1 MVTTRFQ
8 KTLEAKREANAKCL
22 LYSLPQELLL
32 IICQFLG
39 LSLDKKI
46 IHLFLRR
53 QPALCETTHPDRC
66 TRGRHFPKRTRRH
79 ISRCLTTVWHL
90 MQASWYLR
98 NFAQP
103 LYMAHIVHLI
113 CVHPTS
119 KKRIDI
125 DIHHGKYISRRLR
138 HFGDNLCCLIR
149 LRHEV
154 WMRSLL
160 RHVKDLSLDRR
171 GDIRLIPD
179 PRYFTAQPELQDL
192 MIELAQLR
200 LHSRAGLYILLLP
213 RRNDKYKNEKTNTQ
227 LSIHKKAMEN
237 LRNRYWKKGAQLGQ
251 IQKVLYRQETDKN
264 YEFDVFP
271 TKEFIAS
278 GCDLW
283 EVGIGVGWLKRYAQ
297 EAVWLRIFPAIGEDV
312 EEDGFEWRECG
323 EKEDRDWWPTSME
336 NGKGSE
342 EDDSEDSDADDV
354 VDWKREKR
362 ERINGIGE
370 RHAWKGEV
378 GFGAATGNLK
388 QG

>member
-103 LYMAHIVHLI
+103 LYMAHTVHLI
-113 CVHPTS
+113 CVHQLSAYQQSTFCNGELEPLCRLTKVYVDDLS
-119 KKRIDI
+119 APLVPLMVFGLYQKRIDI

-283 EVGIGVGWLKRYAQ
+283 EVGIGVGWLNRYAQ

-336 NGKGSE
+336 QRS
-342 EDDSEDSDADDV
+342 
-354 VDWKREKR
+354 
-362 ERINGIGE
+362 
-370 RHAWKGEV
+370 
-378 GFGAATGNLK
+378 
-388 QG
+388 